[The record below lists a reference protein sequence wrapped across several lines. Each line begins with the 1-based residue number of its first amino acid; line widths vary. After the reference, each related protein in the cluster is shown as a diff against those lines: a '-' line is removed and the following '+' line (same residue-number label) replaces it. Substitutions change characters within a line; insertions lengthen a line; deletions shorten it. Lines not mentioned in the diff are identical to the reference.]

1 MGKKNGLVKLITKIH
16 DPLDLDNKVLD
27 KLGLPSVTGK
37 NNGLFP
43 GDPETT
49 GSTAVASP
57 GATPAAVSSDT
68 EAAREAQRRRQLAA
82 AGLSGNVLTGSAGL
96 GSASTTGAKSLLG
109 S

>member
-1 MGKKNGLVKLITKIH
+1 MSKAKKIIKKL
-16 DPLDLDNKVLD
+16 DPLMGGDKILD
-27 KLGLPSVTGK
+27 KLGLPSVMGDK
-37 NNGLFP
+37 NGFLAEP
-43 GDPETT
+43 AALAS
-49 GSTAVASP
+49 GSTVQAPES
-57 GATPAAVSSDT
+57 TPTAVSSDT